1 MSSHDTTVLPLN
13 GPLWQ
18 DPPCV
23 LPPTVRL
30 QHDIIFAHP
39 GGHDLL
45 LDLFLP
51 KQRRGPVPGM
61 VFLHGGGW
69 RGGSRQQF
77 WRQAIHMATL
87 GIVGIC
93 SSYRFVP
100 EFVFPAQL
108 EDAQASVRWLR
119 AQADALGVDA
129 QRIGAAGGSAGGHLA
144 ALLGTCEA
152 VVGGLSSRV
161 QAVIAF
167 NGVFDLTS
175 LHTAGGSSAVEGL
188 LGPSRRLAA
197 EASPVVVADASAAPT
212 LLLHGTADTTVP
224 FGQAEAYQRR
234 LRELGIRV
242 ELDAADG
249 AAHGYFNRPPYY
261 QATLRRMEQFVRA
274 VLGTGTAVGR
284 LRS

>member
-1 MSSHDTTVLPLN
+1 MDAHDTTVLPLD
-13 GPLWQ
+13 GRWQ

-23 LPPTVRL
+23 LPPTVDLRR
-30 QHDIIFAHP
+30 DIIFARP
-39 GGHDLL
+39 AGHDLL

-51 KQRRGPVPGM
+51 TQRRAPAPGM

-69 RGGSRQQF
+69 RAGSRQQF
-77 WRQAIHMATL
+77 WRQAIHLATL

-93 SSYRFVP
+93 SGYRFAP

-108 EDAQASVRWLR
+108 EDAQAAVRWLR
-119 AQADALGVDA
+119 EQADELGVDA

-152 VVGGLSSRV
+152 VVGGVPSRV

-175 LHTAGGSSAVEGL
+175 LRTAGGSSAVEGL

-197 EASPVVVADASAAPT
+197 EASPLVQAAAGAAPT

-224 FGQAEAYQRR
+224 FAQAEAYQRR
-234 LRELGIRV
+234 LRELGNRA
-242 ELDAADG
+242 ELAAADG

-261 QATLRRMEQFVRA
+261 QATLTRMEQFVCD
-274 VLGTGTAVGR
+274 VLGTDAAAGR
-284 LRS
+284 SWP